1 MIENKQNVNGYGIR
15 LHKVVLQDFKNI
27 HNGEVVIDSNK
38 DGADFAS
45 QADIIGIYGQNG
57 SGKTSLI
64 EALALLKSILSG
76 NVVDTKYTD
85 CIAVG
90 KPFSYLEFTF
100 HIGTPNE
107 GVEKTIVY
115 SFKISKVSAA
125 FVNDNLLAGG
135 SSEPDRIRIFDE
147 MLSVS
152 GMFDG
157 EKLRLQPIVRTDD
170 GIRPFGPLRK
180 QTEMIGRIKDRT
192 AVEVCRRMAEEKSM
206 SFIFSKGFIDIVE
219 ENCTKYSFFEILLS
233 LRDFARRSV
242 FAISSKDIGTDD
254 EDNMPLNT
262 RYGRIALNLRNENL
276 IPSKVVSIL
285 EESIGAVN
293 EVLKE
298 IVPSLTIK
306 LINNGHSYNR
316 FGEQVEKLELHAYR
330 DGITYPLRYESAGII
345 KLISLIILISE
356 VFSETFCV
364 VAIDEFD
371 AGIFEYLLGEL
382 LSAISDY
389 GKGQFI
395 FTSHNLRP
403 LEVLSKDRIVFTT
416 TNPDNRYYRLKYIG
430 STNNLRDVY
439 LSEIQSG
446 HQDEQMY
453 KASKNYKIIRAF
465 LKAGDIN
472 G

>member
-1 MIENKQNVNGYGIR
+1 M
-15 LHKVVLQDFKNI
+15 
-27 HNGEVVIDSNK
+27 
-38 DGADFAS
+38 
-45 QADIIGIYGQNG
+45 
-57 SGKTSLI
+57 
-64 EALALLKSILSG
+64 
-76 NVVDTKYTD
+76 
-85 CIAVG
+85 
-90 KPFSYLEFTF
+90 
-100 HIGTPNE
+100 
-107 GVEKTIVY
+107 
-115 SFKISKVSAA
+115 
-125 FVNDNLLAGG
+125 
-135 SSEPDRIRIFDE
+135 
-147 MLSVS
+147 
-152 GMFDG
+152 
-157 EKLRLQPIVRTDD
+157 
-170 GIRPFGPLRK
+170 
-180 QTEMIGRIKDRT
+180 
-192 AVEVCRRMAEEKSM
+192 
-206 SFIFSKGFIDIVE
+206 
-219 ENCTKYSFFEILLS
+219 
-233 LRDFARRSV
+233 
-242 FAISSKDIGTDD
+242 
-254 EDNMPLNT
+254 
-262 RYGRIALNLRNENL
+262 
-276 IPSKVVSIL
+276 
-285 EESIGAVN
+285 N

-371 AGIFEYLLGEL
+371 AGIFEYVLGEL